1 MRNPPTRKAVRDHR
15 KTRTH
20 AYIDGLTKV
29 VSALALAAVGVVT
42 WIWQA
47 RSGKVYH
54 AVEARAE
61 VEAQYERLAKAIR
74 RKDVQAI
81 LALQA
86 PDFSS
91 NNVGGAV
98 FDRAAME
105 AYTRRL
111 MSAVDSVIYTRNRIR
126 EFTLRGDT
134 AVADVCQEFSRIQR
148 VDGAPH
154 RVDTSVLQTE
164 TWVRL
169 PDGGHRLP
177 DGWRR
182 RRVDNE
188 RGMRW
193 FVDGRRTDPVRPS
206 LGGPEY
212 RPDPDP
218 PTGCGLR

>member
-1 MRNPPTRKAVRDHR
+1 MRDRICRLPLA
-15 KTRTH
+15 
-20 AYIDGLTKV
+20 
-29 VSALALAAVGVVT
+29 ALALALGLAACDPPPPVP
-42 WIWQA
+42 
-47 RSGKVYH
+47 H
-54 AVEARAE
+54 HDARAE
-61 VEAQYERLAKAIR
+61 VQAQYERLAEAIR
-74 RKDVQAI
+74 RGDVQAI
-81 LALQA
+81 LAQQA

-98 FDRAAME
+98 FDYAAME

-111 MSAVDSVIYTRNRIR
+111 ASAIDSVIHVRNRIR

-164 TWVRL
+164 TWVRY
-169 PDGGHRLP
+169 PE
-177 DGWRR
+177 GWRR
-182 RRVDNE
+182 RHVENE

-193 FVDGRRTDPVRPS
+193 FVDGRRIDPLRPS

-218 PTGCGLR
+218 PTGCGIR